1 MTNQVPGVLF
11 SIIIVNYNSGSLLK
25 DCLTSIIDN
34 LDNGYE
40 IIIYD
45 NASSDDSLRKVH
57 AAFPADSRI
66 RILEG
71 KENLGFAKAN
81 NHAAGVAKG
90 KYLHFLNP
98 DIVVNPKLRA
108 DYDLIAGEQGEDVTV
123 TSLADEDG
131 RPMKNR
137 HIIPT
142 LGNYF
147 NCIFHKGK
155 IAYWNIGASLIISHD
170 AFSLIGGW
178 PEDYFMYAEDLD
190 LFYTLYR
197 NHIPIRYLDTRLL
210 HIGKGT
216 TRQIWTDSQRAL
228 MVELSFKKFYRKHGF
243 PMEYYATRPIL
254 LLYVLFHKPTEF
266 FLQVKTVIRASF
278 IRTR

>member
-1 MTNQVPGVLF
+1 MTNQDPEILF

-34 LDNGYE
+34 LDEGYE

-45 NASSDDSLRKVH
+45 NASSDDSLRMVNT
-57 AAFPADSRI
+57 AFPADSRI

-71 KENLGFAKAN
+71 NENLGFAKAN
-81 NHAAGVAKG
+81 NRAAGVAAG

-108 DYDLIAGEQGEDVTV
+108 DYDLIAGEQGESVYV

-131 RPMKNR
+131 KPMKNR

-142 LGNYF
+142 LDNYF

-155 IAYWNIGASLIISHD
+155 VAYWNIGASLIISRD
-170 AFSLIGGW
+170 SFDLIGGW
-178 PEDYFMYAEDLD
+178 PEDYFLYAEDLD

-197 NHIPIRYLDTRLL
+197 NHIPVRYLDTKLL

-216 TRQIWTDSQRAL
+216 TRQFWTKSQRAL
-228 MVELSFKKFYRKHGF
+228 TVELSFKKFYRKHGF
-243 PMEYYATRPIL
+243 PMEYYVTRPIL
-254 LLYVLFHKPTEF
+254 LLYVLFHEPAEF
-266 FLQVKTVIRASF
+266 FLQVKTFIRASF